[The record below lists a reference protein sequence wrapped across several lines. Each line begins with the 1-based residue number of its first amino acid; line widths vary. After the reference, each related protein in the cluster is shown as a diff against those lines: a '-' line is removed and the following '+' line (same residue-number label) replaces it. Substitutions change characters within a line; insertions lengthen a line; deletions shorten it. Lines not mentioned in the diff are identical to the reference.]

1 MSDPIPAQ
9 MRLDNAANIYPA
21 SMSRRYTSLYRISL
35 SLKEPVEPEVL
46 QQALERVSERIPTFR
61 CGLKAG
67 WFWWYLHR
75 LPHPPRVLPLKP
87 LGRFRLID
95 QSGFLYRVSAVEN
108 HVILDVFHA
117 LADGFGAFSFLLT
130 LVAEYLRL
138 QYGITVPYDHL
149 ILDPSAPPQMKEV
162 EDSFKTVF
170 SGRTG
175 RLEQNVK
182 AYHLRG
188 EAMAFGTVKDL
199 RLVLPKEKVQAA
211 CARFGCTVTDLI
223 VSAMVSALQE
233 EHKADPNPRRRSVL
247 KVSVP
252 VNLRPLY
259 GSRTVRNFSSYVNLG
274 IDVKDGYLPFEQIVK
289 RVHAQK
295 EWELQPR
302 NLEPKIARNVE
313 LEESR
318 LVKMLPLFIKH
329 PTIDI
334 INRLHGDVF
343 CSQTL
348 SNLGP
353 VKLPQ
358 VMTAYVQDID
368 FSLGRQRGNSGAC
381 SCLGYQDKLY
391 LHFTRKIAR
400 DSFEQAFLKVMD
412 SLDISYTQTLT
423 GLA

>member
-1 MSDPIPAQ
+1 

-21 SMSRRYTSLYRISL
+21 SMSRRYTSLYRMSL
-35 SLKEPVEPEVL
+35 TLREPVDPAVL

-61 CGLKAG
+61 CGLVAG
-67 WFWWYLHR
+67 WRWWYLKR
-75 LPHPPRVLPLKP
+75 LPQVPRVLPLKP
-87 LGRFRLID
+87 LSRFRFAD

-108 HVILDVFHA
+108 HLVLDVFHA

-130 LVAEYLRL
+130 LAAEYLRL
-138 QYGITVPYDHL
+138 QYRITVPYDGL
-149 ILDPSAPPQMKEV
+149 ILDPSAQPQLEEV

-170 SGRTG
+170 SGRKG

-199 RLVLPKEKVQAA
+199 RLVLPKEQVQAA
-211 CARFGCTVTDLI
+211 CTRLGCTVTDLI

-274 IDVKDGYLPFEQIVK
+274 IDVKDGYLPFEQIVQ

-295 EWELQPR
+295 EYELLPQ

-313 LEESR
+313 LEEDPF
-318 LVKMLPLFIKH
+318 VIMLPLFIKH

-348 SNLGP
+348 SNLGA

-358 VMTAYVQDID
+358 AMSDYIQDID
-368 FSLGRQRGNSGAC
+368 FTLGRQRGNSGAC
-381 SCLGYQDKLY
+381 SCLGYQDRLY

-412 SLDISYTQTLT
+412 SLGISYTQTLT

>member
-35 SLKEPVEPEVL
+35 SLKEPVDPAAL
-46 QQALERVSERIPTFR
+46 QQALARVSERIPTFR

-130 LVAEYLRL
+130 LVAEYLRI
-138 QYGITVPYDHL
+138 QYGITVPDDHL

-199 RLVLPKEKVQAA
+199 RLVLPKEKVLAA
-211 CARFGCTVTDLI
+211 CAQFGCTVTDLI
-223 VSAMVSALQE
+223 VSAMICALQE

-348 SNLGP
+348 SNLGS

-358 VMTAYVQDID
+358 EMSEYVQDID
-368 FSLGRQRGNSGAC
+368 FALGRQRGNSGAC

-400 DSFEQAFLKVMD
+400 DNFEQAFLKVMD